1 MIAEHH
7 NLNGSHSLK
16 IFNTLGTQDF
26 ASEKEERGWKD
37 DRSQKRCVVCG
48 CIMPDGSD
56 GNICDCC
63 KDELDQNNPYNAWMQ
78 DYKEGG
84 EEE

>member
-1 MIAEHH
+1 
-7 NLNGSHSLK
+7 
-16 IFNTLGTQDF
+16 
-26 ASEKEERGWKD
+26 
-37 DRSQKRCVVCG
+37 
-48 CIMPDGSD
+48 MPDGSD

-84 EEE
+84 EKE

>member
-1 MIAEHH
+1 MTDH
-7 NLNGSHSLK
+7 
-16 IFNTLGTQDF
+16 
-26 ASEKEERGWKD
+26 R
-37 DRSQKRCVVCG
+37 KRCVVCG

-84 EEE
+84 EKE